1 MINTP
6 ILLRN
11 ELEKEFQE
19 KIQNNYENSKNEKQ
33 KINIY
38 RQNLPPNA
46 TDTAIYPFIN
56 IKILDGT
63 YKEQNEEVRIGLL
76 VGIYDDDETFKG
88 ADTLSNLI
96 EKTKQILLQRRTFG
110 AYELQSLDW
119 DIPEED
125 IYPFFI
131 GGIEVAF
138 SINLETLDSQEFI

>member
-6 ILLRN
+6 ILLQK

-38 RQNLPPNA
+38 RQNLPPNS
-46 TDTAIYPFIN
+46 TDTAIYPFIS

-63 YKEQNEEVRIGLL
+63 YKEQKEEVRIGLL

-88 ADTLSNLI
+88 ADTLLNLI

-110 AYELQSLDW
+110 AYELQNLDW